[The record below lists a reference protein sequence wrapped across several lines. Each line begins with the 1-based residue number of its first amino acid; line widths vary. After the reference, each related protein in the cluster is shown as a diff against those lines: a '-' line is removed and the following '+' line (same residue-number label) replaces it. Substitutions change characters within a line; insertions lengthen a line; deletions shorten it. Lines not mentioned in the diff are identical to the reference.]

1 MRTLHLISSLTG
13 GGSERQLAYLTR
25 ELVRRGHDVHV
36 GYSHPGPGVTG
47 GRTRVPA
54 THLPARSPW
63 SIRRV
68 ADVVALI
75 RKVRPDVVQTWSVAM
90 DVIGGVAVAPLRI
103 PWLVRESTWPAA
115 WDRPKL
121 ETLRVRIARQFASG
135 VLANSRAGLGYWRSR
150 APEMP
155 VALLPNGVPARWIS
169 AAAIPRR
176 PVTDATGMFVGR
188 LDAVKNVDV
197 IIAAAAQVIRSRD
210 FRLTICGE
218 GLERGN
224 LKSLAVR
231 LGIESHVHFMG
242 HQHRVWGHLR
252 RASFSILVSDVEG
265 VPNAALEAFAAG
277 TPVVLSDIPAHRDF
291 APPGSVLFVGV
302 DDVEGTARAMTQV
315 LDDPEGAT
323 ERATRARSAL
333 TAHSIEAAGDAL
345 ENFYLEVLERR
356 RPVPTASPPGWSA

>member
-36 GYSHPGPGVTG
+36 GYSHTGPGRG
-47 GRTRVPA
+47 GANAVAA
-54 THLPARSPW
+54 THLPPRSPW
-63 SIRRV
+63 SLRRV

-75 RKVRPDVVQTWSVAM
+75 RMIRPELVQTWSVAM
-90 DVIGGVAVAPLRI
+90 DVIGGLAVAPLSI
-103 PWLVRESTWPAA
+103 PWVVRESTWPTG

-121 ETLRVRIARQFASG
+121 ETLRVCIARQFASG
-135 VLANSRAGLGYWRSR
+135 VVANSRSGLDYWRSR

-155 VALLPNGVPARWIS
+155 VALLPNGVPPRWIS

-176 PVTDATGMFVGR
+176 PVTEAIGMFVGR
-188 LDAVKNVDV
+188 LDVVKNVDV
-197 IIAAAAQVIRSRD
+197 IIAAAAQVIRDRD
-210 FRLTICGE
+210 FRLTICGD
-218 GLERGN
+218 GLERDN

-252 RASFSILVSDVEG
+252 RASFAVLVSDVEG

-277 TPVVLSDIPAHRDF
+277 TPVVLSDIPAHRDL
-291 APPGSVLFVGV
+291 APPGSVLFVNV
-302 DDVEGTARAMTQV
+302 DDVEGTARAMTEV
-315 LDDPEGAT
+315 LNDPEGAT

-333 TAHSIEAAGDAL
+333 MAHSIEAAGDAL

-356 RPVPTASPPGWSA
+356 RPAPIASPPGWSA